1 MLQARFK
8 LMPPILA
15 PWHSNQKVMDVEC
28 VLVRYMQL
36 KPSSIY
42 KSIWHT
48 HKTHMVASGYQ
59 NPTFLS
65 LVQTNRKRAGTNI
78 YSPYI
83 HDNSTFSAAFTIELN
98 HSISKISSSIQ
109 IHHVDVLIFSR
120 REVSLRMLLRAVGD
134 QRLFSICCQR
144 TNTMTWNI
152 ARIHIVNTE

>member
-8 LMPPILA
+8 LVPPTLA
-15 PWHSNQKVMDVEC
+15 PWHSNEKVMDVEC

-36 KPSSIY
+36 KPISIY

-48 HKTHMVASGYQ
+48 HKTHGGVRLSKS
-59 NPTFLS
+59 NLS
-65 LVQTNRKRAGTNI
+65 LVQTNKKRAGTSI